1 MDIVVNILGCIFSL
15 FLIACIRNAYFMLG
29 GE

>member
-1 MDIVVNILGCIFSL
+1 MDIIVNILGCIFSL
-15 FLIACIRNAYFMLG
+15 FLIACIRNVYFMLG